1 MEVALVIVYLILTTA
16 GLILMKKGGN
26 SGNIALAGNEMSF
39 NISLVSLMGFVCYIC
54 SFLLFTRIVIMFDLS
69 YIIPICAAIT
79 QVLALIAA
87 KIIFKEELS
96 TTSLIGVI
104 VIIIGIVLLNIKK

>member
-1 MEVALVIVYLILTTA
+1 MEVALVIIYLTLTTA

-26 SGNIALAGNEMSF
+26 PGNMALAGSELSF
-39 NISLVSLMGFVCYIC
+39 NISIVSVMGFVCYIC

-69 YIIPICAAIT
+69 YIIPICAAVT
-79 QVLALIAA
+79 QILALIAA
-87 KIIFKEELS
+87 KVIFKEEINL
-96 TTSLIGVI
+96 TSLIGVI